1 MTIEKQLEQLAAQ
14 RCPREV
20 DVVDRVMAEVG
31 RHPYMQPRHKTSR
44 RLVWTGAF
52 AAAAA
57 VAVLLVNVV
66 VINLHSRNTDG
77 MGSMIAQVNDYS
89 SWCPVEDAALESLD
103 YLYEE

>member
-14 RCPREV
+14 RCPKEV

-31 RHPYMQPRHKTSR
+31 SRPYLQPRHTVSR
-44 RLVWTGAF
+44 RFVWTGAV

-57 VAVLLVNVV
+57 VVLLLVNVA
-66 VINLHSRNTDG
+66 VINLRSYNTDG
-77 MGSMIAQVNDYS
+77 MGSMMAQVNDYS
-89 SWCPVEDAALESLD
+89 SWCPIEDAALDPME